1 VSFETWV
8 FDLDNT
14 LYPASS
20 SLFPQIHKRMGQ
32 YIARALQ
39 VDAATAD
46 AMQRKYYREHG
57 TTLRGLMLMHAIE
70 PDEFLAYVHEID
82 CTVLPAAPK
91 LDAALALIPGR
102 KIVFTNGSARHAENV
117 LNQLDLSRHF
127 EGVFDIKAADYVPKP
142 AIEAYRKMVDRFAF
156 DPNGAVM
163 FEDLAHNLTAAAE
176 LGMTTVWVRE
186 EGHSFAEGP
195 DPEDLSAIHHV
206 TDDLAGW
213 IESWLATHPKAR

>member
-1 VSFETWV
+1 VSFKTWV

-32 YIARALQ
+32 YIARTLQ
-39 VDAATAD
+39 IDAQTAD
-46 AMQRKYYREHG
+46 TLQRKYYREHG
-57 TTLRGLMLMHAIE
+57 TTLRGLMLMHSIE
-70 PDEFLAYVHEID
+70 PDDFLAYVHEID
-82 CTVLPAAPK
+82 CTVLPPAPR

-102 KIVFTNGSARHAENV
+102 KIVFTNGSAKHAENV
-117 LNQLDLSRHF
+117 LTQLDIDHHF

-142 AIEAYRKMVDRFAF
+142 AMETYRKMVDRFAI

-195 DPEDLSAIHHV
+195 EPEDLSAR
-206 TDDLAGW
+206 DRRSGRLD
-213 IESWLATHPKAR
+213 

>member
-1 VSFETWV
+1 MSFETWV

>member
-1 VSFETWV
+1 MSFETWV

-20 SLFPQIHKRMGQ
+20 SLFPQIHKRMGLF
-32 YIARALQ
+32 IADALK

-46 AMQRKYYREHG
+46 TLQRKYYREHG
-57 TTLRGLMLMHAIE
+57 TTLRGLMLAHKIE
-70 PDEFLAYVHEID
+70 PDIFLEYVHQID
-82 CTVLPAAPK
+82 CAVLPAAPR
-91 LDAALALIPGR
+91 LDAALARIPGR
-102 KIVFTNGSARHAENV
+102 KLVFTNGSERHAENV
-117 LNQLDLSRHF
+117 LNHLSLSHHF
-127 EGVFDIKAADYVPKP
+127 DGVFDIKAADYVPKP
-142 AIEAYRKMVDRFAF
+142 AVETYHKMIERFDF
-156 DPNGAVM
+156 DPKGAVM

-195 DPEDLSAIHHV
+195 EPEDLSFIHHV

-213 IESWLATHPKAR
+213 IEDWLAKAQR